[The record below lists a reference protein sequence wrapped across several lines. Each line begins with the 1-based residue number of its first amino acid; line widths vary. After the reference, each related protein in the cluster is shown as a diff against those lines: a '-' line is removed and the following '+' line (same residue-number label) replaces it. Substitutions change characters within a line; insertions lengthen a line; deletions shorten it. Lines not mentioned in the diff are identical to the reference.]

1 MPKSFFLHVEPV
13 AFKILRLCFPVSLP
27 NSRSVGDI
35 HEIRGPRGLAVMQS
49 PKTYF
54 LFKLPRRSGPGPGSL
69 MQVQLRIKCLVHG
82 FGYVM
87 AQDGLRVSEMRGFE
101 NQAKVLIHVVFKLC
115 DQVLRQK
122 EGNKSSLVFHDQLGD
137 HTIVEDGTGLVL
149 S

>member
-1 MPKSFFLHVEPV
+1 M
-13 AFKILRLCFPVSLP
+13 
-27 NSRSVGDI
+27 
-35 HEIRGPRGLAVMQS
+35 MQS